1 MSPDDVQPKYQRVH
15 RLPSRAG
22 VAPTPVR
29 KAHPIK
35 LNNNGLAADRRRQTY
50 PERPL
55 VTSLKLLLI
64 SSALFSA
71 LSALAQP
78 PLKPKAPPD
87 PRLRL
92 LDSAR
97 SEPVEVEAYVFRK
110 LLEKGPFLGPKESA
124 HEERRIRER
133 AISASS
139 WLPELLANSNVE
151 HGYFGAGLKSTI
163 RMSGIEISLESLE
176 RDRSLDGKMVRR
188 ELEELP
194 RPVGADATCDL
205 PIVSS
210 SFPLYRYAAKHGKE
224 LFRNRAEQVAFLVEE
239 ASRVHNAFDLKGWMD
254 VAESFGF
261 TEVSDVNVV
270 GGQLSGLLSRTSVG
284 GCASST
290 LIQMFDFGGGVAAA
304 IKRLDSSGVSSAPV
318 YSAYRGFITR
328 TLASPVCKGEGQSSQ
343 ETRARRR
350 LRADYNLLV
359 AGKTIAGASPVADD
373 EVTRLEAGR
382 AIVDLAPAEFSP
394 PPALEKALLA
404 AAAFAQAPPKTR
416 DQTQAARDV
425 LDDFFYGW
433 RHWEPSGTDFRGF
446 DSKAALMFG
455 MVQWDIAGSRSKALQ
470 DLLPFLS
477 NSRFKRERPAIWIS
491 YVTYLVAIANGGR
504 DMGGHDPTDP
514 SILDALSHSSD
525 DTLRLFGDLERLQ

>member
-1 MSPDDVQPKYQRVH
+1 
-15 RLPSRAG
+15 L
-22 VAPTPVR
+22 
-29 KAHPIK
+29 
-35 LNNNGLAADRRRQTY
+35 L
-50 PERPL
+50 
-55 VTSLKLLLI
+55 TSF
-64 SSALFSA
+64 ALFSA

-78 PLKPKAPPD
+78 PPKPKAPPD

-92 LDSAR
+92 LDAAR

-124 HEERRIRER
+124 QEEKRVRER

-139 WLPELLANSNVE
+139 WLPELLASSDVE
-151 HGYFGAGLKSTI
+151 HGYVGVGLKLAS

-176 RDRSLDGKMVRR
+176 RDRSLDGKSVRR
-188 ELEELP
+188 ALQELP
-194 RPVGADATCDL
+194 RPMASDATCDL
-205 PIVSS
+205 PIISS
-210 SFPLYRYAAKHGKE
+210 SFPLHRYVAKHGKE
-224 LFRNRAEQVAFLVEE
+224 LYRSPAEQVAFLVDE
-239 ASRVHNAFDLKGWMD
+239 ASRVHNAFDLKGWID
-254 VAESFGF
+254 VAESFGL
-261 TEVSDVNVV
+261 TEVADVNVV
-270 GGQLSGLLSRTSVG
+270 GGQLSGLLSRASVG

-290 LIQMFDFGGGVAAA
+290 LIQMFDFGGGVAASV
-304 IKRLDSSGVSSAPV
+304 KRLDIRGVSSAPV

-328 TLASPVCKGEGQSSQ
+328 TLASPVCKGEGPSSQ

-359 AGKTIAGASPVADD
+359 SGKTIAGASPITDD
-373 EVTRLEAGR
+373 EVTKLEAGR
-382 AIVDLAPAEFSP
+382 TIADQAPADFSP
-394 PPALEKALLA
+394 PPELEKALLTVS
-404 AAAFAQAPPKTR
+404 AFAQDPPIAR
-416 DQTQAARDV
+416 DRVQAAHDV
-425 LDDFFYGW
+425 LDDFFYRW

-455 MVQWDIAGSRSKALQ
+455 IVQWDIAGSRSRALQ
-470 DLLPFLS
+470 EFLPFLS

-504 DMGGHDPTDP
+504 DMGGHGPTDP